1 MRRFLRLGLGT
12 ACALVLVG
20 GMLSGG
26 AAAAAAAGPTFTVMV
41 LPGSLTAGKS
51 GVVQGTFTNNGAA
64 VSGVAFTFTF
74 PFSVS
79 VPAANGCASVL
90 PKTVAC
96 LVGLVG
102 PGKTASKAFEF
113 AVPAASNLPALPDS
127 ITVTGVAGWLSPAPP
142 KAGLLKVNGTAT
154 IYAAGSLMIPLETGF
169 DQVAGASD
177 CVGQGGSVNGTGTAQ
192 SGEGEGQTEG
202 PIVTAGPNSSGLP
215 CTPFVA
221 GVVTPPEGNDQLVVK
236 LPLGT
241 TAQVALY
248 FVDETLPWPNNND
261 GTYSGPV
268 DAENAH
274 QPLLENPSYPNPG
287 TDVIVPW
294 CVGGSIPALGSGYSS
309 DACIVSVD
317 STADTDNDD
326 DTGTIVLNVVG
337 TAGDGAFHGG

>member
-12 ACALVLVG
+12 ACALVVAG
-20 GMLSGG
+20 GLLAGG
-26 AAAAAAAGPTFTVMV
+26 AAAAGNPPTFTVSV

-74 PFSVS
+74 PFTVS
-79 VPAANGCASVL
+79 VPAANGCASIL

-102 PGKTASKAFEF
+102 SGKTASKAFQF
-113 AVPAASNLPALPDS
+113 AVPNQLGPL
-127 ITVTGVAGWLSPAPP
+127 TVNGVAGWLSPKPP
-142 KAGLLKVNGTAT
+142 VAGLLKASGTAT
-154 IYAAGSLMIPLETGF
+154 IYAAGSLAIPLESGF
-169 DQVAGASD
+169 TQVAGASD
-177 CVGQGGSVNGTGTAQ
+177 CVGQGGSVDGTGTAQ
-192 SGEGEGQTEG
+192 SGEGQGETEG
-202 PIVTAGPNSSGLP
+202 PIVTAGQNSSGLP
-215 CTPFVA
+215 CTPIVA
-221 GVVTPPEGNDQLVVK
+221 GVVTPPGGDDQLVVK

-241 TAQVALY
+241 TAQASLF

-261 GTYSGPV
+261 GSYSGPPH
-268 DAENAH
+268 AENAH

-287 TDVIVPW
+287 TDVTVPW
-294 CVGGSIPALGSGYSS
+294 CVGGSIPALGPGFST

-317 STADTDNDD
+317 SSADQDHDD
-326 DTGTIVLNVVG
+326 DTGTIVLNLVG